1 MKAESLYIQK
11 LTYDE
16 NTGNEIIGFFP
27 SETNPAIVSSYTYDA
42 KRMGGAP
49 TITATIYSSEPL
61 QWKKEE
67 FVEYNGDRFFASYTP
82 NSTKDNS
89 SRMWKSEI
97 TFSSRRELLDNT
109 LFFDVV
115 VDDVD
120 TQNKDR
126 YRSNQTKFTFG
137 GTIYEFVA
145 RINSSMAY
153 CGLYRP
159 TDEYKGYYVVVDEGY
174 GTDEVKEVSFEDQY
188 LTDVLQLINTTF
200 ELDYYWDGNVCHV
213 GKVQHDLTD
222 TPIKYGCSDALISVS
237 KENANYKIVDMI
249 TGYGS
254 SDNLPYYYPNDDEF
268 GEAVFNTDNISKNN
282 VSIDLS
288 KLQNTFGAG
297 NEYNKKFVLSRLI
310 TSEFSKLFVVKR
322 NVSEKGQAYDDD
334 PTQRGDS
341 GELKISAKFLCIAN
355 CKIDLSN
362 LQVNTSFDGDS
373 GISCDFSSLRF
384 EIVKN
389 GIAEIK
395 NSLDNKFV
403 CDQDGIYEFRAY
415 TTYQFYCGTR
425 LPEGVDFYNG
435 IAYLS
440 LDGNVTISYQGDGS
454 DYVCTEDGSIQVKTS
469 ECGILFQNTTDS
481 MYATISLVE
490 YISQEEGIDGGV
502 KMSAIE
508 NTEHAASVIVT
519 DRIWLYPSSVLLPS
533 IYRKT
538 GGAERFY
545 YALNNTHKL
554 PSGIGYYEFVNL
566 YKKGNPHQGTVT
578 FDDIKPTINGIV
590 NAEGQL
596 FGEIADVAFDKEDSD
611 VKDSDGNY
619 IHSYFY
625 IKLHKFNGDFG
636 FDLFAHA
643 LASEPA
649 KINLI
654 KSNGCP
660 ACSFVIHNQPSAD
673 NSKCYNC
680 VSVDENGN
688 LKPVRTDKNDY
699 IFDNASDAYEDKLN
713 QDSTQKELWIAVQKD
728 TSTLGII
735 MPNASAGFKP
745 QKGDLFVITGI
756 KPPKVLVT
764 AAEKRLD
771 DALIKHMSE
780 NNTDQFNYSVKFSRI
795 FLQENPDFAS
805 KLNENAK
812 LSIQIHGDSDSD
824 GNLISHE
831 VFVSNYSVKVD
842 NDELAEVEVE
852 LVNSLEVTKSDTKQ
866 IIDAVKGETVKSLS
880 SMVGGNNTNSFN
892 ASITDKMYLSK
903 LKDDTA
909 NGKITFIKGLIAK
922 ALADLAMGAKFGN
935 NAKITEFGEAV
946 FSAIKSLD
954 YDNAAEQ
961 GFSVEKEKNGKYHA
975 FVTNLT
981 IWGKAIFH
989 ELEVR
994 KLSYSGGNIY
1004 LSGAGSKIIKVVHV
1018 KQSVSNGV
1026 ATWVE
1031 TTEDDAECVG
1041 WKCYLLADNGT
1052 TATMNYWQDGD
1063 QVRCQTIGEIVAG
1076 GAYSD
1081 VSNKSYWRTIPNGGV
1096 STQNEKIYGTK
1107 TETYIDEDGNEQTRE
1122 VQVEL
1127 YDGQAFA
1134 WIVIGK
1140 HCGDIDGYDDEFSV
1154 GYNGSNPAP
1163 LETRDIPSAGDTI
1176 VLDGNRHRN
1185 EQGEYDKT
1193 DRQNVII
1200 LETTG
1205 EYAPRIACYANIS
1218 EYKHTI
1224 TKSVNGNNKE
1234 VSLSVFE
1241 TSPKGG
1247 TKINSSRFE
1256 WISDDGSTINIINYR
1271 GDWVSDNTYH
1281 KNDQV
1286 NYNNAVWV
1294 CVANSGVDVKE
1305 KPSDGATYWK
1315 KVLSGG
1321 KGENGE
1327 GVVMAYKNATSRPE
1341 PPVTEDL
1348 SLLTDGWSRTP
1359 QKGGSYEKVSNVSYG
1374 NYSVGNTESGYST
1387 SEWSEVSDSGE
1398 TWRKSPAGLSNNG
1411 WALMK
1416 VSFTTNMDNAD
1427 VRVVIKAYSETNFD
1441 FIHVHDI
1448 DTEITGSSS
1457 LRGVAYISGNGI
1469 ETSYSYHVTTAGQHF
1484 FYVSYCKDSSQNA
1497 NGDYGLFRLDLSE
1510 NLVSMPSTVW
1520 MSQAVLKEGKAV
1532 LPWSTPVQLTGD
1544 DAYRVEVSPSTL
1556 VFDTNEN
1563 GLVDSDTLSGK
1574 YATVTV
1580 YKGNQKIST
1589 DNLSLPSNYATEKCT
1604 NVEGRISNINGE
1616 ARITIDR
1623 IYQETISGDVT
1634 VSKSSGQI
1642 SFPIDVF
1649 GERSTLMWVTVNV
1662 QVNVSKFTGS
1672 VAFDNKVYKAQFD
1685 ELSKNAATKD
1695 ELTRATSKF
1704 EQTAREISL
1713 SVSEKS
1719 IGRRNL
1725 LVGSAFNRQEGFG
1738 LLLDANVRGYG
1749 ILMNDGVDGMNCI
1762 KVASY
1767 YDGTRYQ
1774 YCGAFWGG
1782 NHTKNI
1788 RIKHGT
1794 KYTFSCWVK
1803 VLYANTT
1810 VYLEVIYNRAEIGND
1825 RDERITGDNS
1835 FAIKEPNK
1843 WQLVKWSFTTDDT
1856 HDWIEANVFTSSNVA
1871 YKTFVASFCKPMLS
1885 EGDYN
1890 GWTLSQDDYEYI
1902 GGNLLDNARTLDKS
1916 GTLVMINDIV
1926 IQNGYGT
1933 DSACAKNLMQA
1944 NATLSDYKEVLK
1956 WIFRSTYL
1964 VNGNDYIFSFV
1975 AKADVDDARVV
1986 CYMWSGDIE
1995 NSCDIFTEGNG
2006 GTWDSR
2012 SDGNIVFI
2020 LSRQWKRYWVHWRPK
2035 DGYAT
2040 PKEVIIRHTGNKSTS
2055 ASTVYV
2061 TQPKLEIGA
2070 TMTEWTERKTDLVDK
2085 ASLKKAGI
2093 EITSEQVTLYGNKV
2107 QVKNPKANPSEGYD
2121 EAAMFQNGK
2130 LNAQFINAGEVVAEG
2145 INAKEIKATKLNV
2158 TGDSKIGIW
2167 HITKVDG
2174 WGDVMQ
2180 AEGTE
2185 YNGATVVSGI
2195 QYCPLFV
2202 RGGSLLTDYFRVGGS
2217 CTEFS
2222 YTSGNNDFSA
2232 VWLGNAARIVCKGSS
2247 NAMNL
2252 PTNYAYNTQYEPVHY
2267 IYSEQSKKDSPA
2279 LAINVIAKGFT
2290 GTPTALQT
2298 NGAIRGVIAPN
2309 LRIMNYSGQIS
2320 SSDCIVI
2327 VTKGGITLKLPAGPV
2342 VGQTLL
2348 IYSKVSSNVYI
2359 EYDSSGGYGTGKM
2372 YSGGSLQ
2379 TKIEIGRAG
2388 TFTYFIFDGEN
2399 WCYAYFDGSHHSV

>member
-174 GTDEVKEVSFEDQY
+174 GTDEVKEISFEDQY

-619 IHSYFY
+619 IHNYFY

-688 LKPVRTDKNDY
+688 LKQVSTDKNDY
-699 IFDNASDAYEDKLN
+699 IFSNASDSYEDNLN

-852 LVNSLEVTKSDTKQ
+852 LVNSLEVTKSDVKQ
-866 IIDAVKGETVKSLS
+866 IINSVKGEAVKSLS
-880 SMVGGNNTNSFN
+880 SMVGGSNTNNFN

-903 LKDDTA
+903 LNNDTA
-909 NGKITFIKGLIAK
+909 HGTITFEKVQKFLQGLNI
-922 ALADLAMGAKFGN
+922 GNGN
-935 NAKITEFGEAV
+935 NYRIDGNGN
-946 FSAIKSLD
+946 AILSSILVNLLKSLD
-954 YDNAAEQ
+954 FNESEQ
-961 GFSVEKEKNGKYHA
+961 SGFAIKQRSDGK
-975 FVTNLT
+975 FQMLLT
-981 IWGKAIFH
+981 DLIVWGKAIFNTLLIR
-989 ELEVR
+989 E
-994 KLSYSGGNIY
+994 LSYVGGNIV
-1004 LSGAGSKIIKVVHV
+1004 LSPAAGKISYIKEVY
-1018 KQSVSNGV
+1018 S
-1026 ATWVE
+1026 E
-1031 TTEDDAECVG
+1031 TTNELIG
-1041 WKCYLLADNGT
+1041 WKCYLLADDGT
-1052 TATMNYWQDGD
+1052 TATINSFKVED
-1063 QVRCQTIGEIVAG
+1063 QVRCQTFNISPGVYEN
-1076 GAYSD
+1076 
-1081 VSNKSYWRTIPNGGV
+1081 VSNQNYWRLVTKV
-1096 STQNEKIYGTK
+1096 STENEVITDSEGH
-1107 TETYIDEDGNEQTRE
+1107 
-1122 VQVEL
+1122 EL
-1127 YDGQAFA
+1127 YDGKKFA
-1134 WIVIGK
+1134 WIQIAK
-1140 HCGDIDGYDDEFSV
+1140 DNCME
-1154 GYNGSNPAP
+1154 GSDN
-1163 LETRDIPSAGDTI
+1163 PSAGDTI
-1176 VLDGNRHRN
+1176 VLMGNRTDTSRQHLLMMETEGDSAPKLTMYRGVNSYTLKDKSIFDVGFDGINIVTKYFKMVNVSGEKIWTPIYLGDWREGTAYEYYNEVTWLGTRWLCIVPEGQTTTEEPSEDSPYWKATTAIQRN
-1185 EQGEYDKT
+1185 KLLIDLRGQDTLDWGETIDVVCSVIRGDSIVDTSSGWDWSVERDSGNKQEDAAWNAT
-1193 DRQNVII
+1193 SKAQN
-1200 LETTG
+1200 
-1205 EYAPRIACYANIS
+1205 
-1218 EYKHTI
+1218 
-1224 TKSVNGNNKE
+1224 
-1234 VSLSVFE
+1234 F
-1241 TSPKGG
+1241 KG
-1247 TKINSSRFE
+1247 
-1256 WISDDGSTINIINYR
+1256 TINIAFTENE
-1271 GDWVSDNTYH
+1271 
-1281 KNDQV
+1281 NDL
-1286 NYNNAVWV
+1286 
-1294 CVANSGVDVKE
+1294 
-1305 KPSDGATYWK
+1305 GAENK
-1315 KVLSGG
+1315 KTF
-1321 KGENGE
+1321 
-1327 GVVMAYKNATSRPE
+1327 GVVFTFKAWQIANKTN
-1341 PPVTEDL
+1341 
-1348 SLLTDGWSRTP
+1348 
-1359 QKGGSYEKVSNVSYG
+1359 
-1374 NYSVGNTESGYST
+1374 
-1387 SEWSEVSDSGE
+1387 EVS
-1398 TWRKSPAGLSNNG
+1398 
-1411 WALMK
+1411 
-1416 VSFTTNMDNAD
+1416 
-1427 VRVVIKAYSETNFD
+1427 
-1441 FIHVHDI
+1441 
-1448 DTEITGSSS
+1448 
-1457 LRGVAYISGNGI
+1457 
-1469 ETSYSYHVTTAGQHF
+1469 
-1484 FYVSYCKDSSQNA
+1484 
-1497 NGDYGLFRLDLSE
+1497 
-1510 NLVSMPSTVW
+1510 
-1520 MSQAVLKEGKAV
+1520 
-1532 LPWSTPVQLTGD
+1532 
-1544 DAYRVEVSPSTL
+1544 
-1556 VFDTNEN
+1556 
-1563 GLVDSDTLSGK
+1563 
-1574 YATVTV
+1574 
-1580 YKGNQKIST
+1580 
-1589 DNLSLPSNYATEKCT
+1589 
-1604 NVEGRISNINGE
+1604 
-1616 ARITIDR
+1616 
-1623 IYQETISGDVT
+1623 
-1634 VSKSSGQI
+1634 
-1642 SFPIDVF
+1642 
-1649 GERSTLMWVTVNV
+1649 
-1662 QVNVSKFTGS
+1662 
-1672 VAFDNKVYKAQFD
+1672 
-1685 ELSKNAATKD
+1685 
-1695 ELTRATSKF
+1695 
-1704 EQTAREISL
+1704 
-1713 SVSEKS
+1713 
-1719 IGRRNL
+1719 
-1725 LVGSAFNRQEGFG
+1725 
-1738 LLLDANVRGYG
+1738 
-1749 ILMNDGVDGMNCI
+1749 
-1762 KVASY
+1762 
-1767 YDGTRYQ
+1767 
-1774 YCGAFWGG
+1774 
-1782 NHTKNI
+1782 
-1788 RIKHGT
+1788 
-1794 KYTFSCWVK
+1794 
-1803 VLYANTT
+1803 
-1810 VYLEVIYNRAEIGND
+1810 
-1825 RDERITGDNS
+1825 
-1835 FAIKEPNK
+1835 
-1843 WQLVKWSFTTDDT
+1843 
-1856 HDWIEANVFTSSNVA
+1856 
-1871 YKTFVASFCKPMLS
+1871 
-1885 EGDYN
+1885 
-1890 GWTLSQDDYEYI
+1890 
-1902 GGNLLDNARTLDKS
+1902 
-1916 GTLVMINDIV
+1916 
-1926 IQNGYGT
+1926 
-1933 DSACAKNLMQA
+1933 
-1944 NATLSDYKEVLK
+1944 ATLSV
-1956 WIFRSTYL
+1956 
-1964 VNGNDYIFSFV
+1964 
-1975 AKADVDDARVV
+1975 
-1986 CYMWSGDIE
+1986 
-1995 NSCDIFTEGNG
+1995 
-2006 GTWDSR
+2006 
-2012 SDGNIVFI
+2012 
-2020 LSRQWKRYWVHWRPK
+2020 
-2035 DGYAT
+2035 
-2040 PKEVIIRHTGNKSTS
+2040 
-2055 ASTVYV
+2055 
-2061 TQPKLEIGA
+2061 
-2070 TMTEWTERKTDLVDK
+2070 
-2085 ASLKKAGI
+2085 
-2093 EITSEQVTLYGNKV
+2093 
-2107 QVKNPKANPSEGYD
+2107 
-2121 EAAMFQNGK
+2121 
-2130 LNAQFINAGEVVAEG
+2130 
-2145 INAKEIKATKLNV
+2145 
-2158 TGDSKIGIW
+2158 
-2167 HITKVDG
+2167 
-2174 WGDVMQ
+2174 
-2180 AEGTE
+2180 
-2185 YNGATVVSGI
+2185 
-2195 QYCPLFV
+2195 
-2202 RGGSLLTDYFRVGGS
+2202 
-2217 CTEFS
+2217 
-2222 YTSGNNDFSA
+2222 
-2232 VWLGNAARIVCKGSS
+2232 
-2247 NAMNL
+2247 
-2252 PTNYAYNTQYEPVHY
+2252 
-2267 IYSEQSKKDSPA
+2267 
-2279 LAINVIAKGFT
+2279 
-2290 GTPTALQT
+2290 
-2298 NGAIRGVIAPN
+2298 
-2309 LRIMNYSGQIS
+2309 
-2320 SSDCIVI
+2320 
-2327 VTKGGITLKLPAGPV
+2327 
-2342 VGQTLL
+2342 
-2348 IYSKVSSNVYI
+2348 
-2359 EYDSSGGYGTGKM
+2359 
-2372 YSGGSLQ
+2372 
-2379 TKIEIGRAG
+2379 
-2388 TFTYFIFDGEN
+2388 
-2399 WCYAYFDGSHHSV
+2399 